1 MIMEKLIISPD
12 FTVDDI
18 HKIREENYERTKDM
32 TMEEKI
38 AYYNT
43 AGMEAEKEIER
54 RRALKRKVAV
64 NV

>member
-1 MIMEKLIISPD
+1 MGKFVISPN

-18 HKIREENYERTKDM
+18 HRIREENYEHTKNM

-43 AGMEAEKEIER
+43 SGMEAEREIER
-54 RRALKRKVAV
+54 RRALKRKDPV
-64 NV
+64 